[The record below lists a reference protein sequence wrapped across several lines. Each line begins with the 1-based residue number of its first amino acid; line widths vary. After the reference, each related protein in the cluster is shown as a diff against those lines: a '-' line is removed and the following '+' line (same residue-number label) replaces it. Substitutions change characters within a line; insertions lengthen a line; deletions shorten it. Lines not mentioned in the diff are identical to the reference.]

1 MSRIIFY
8 DSLVVGIVGFFICH
22 ALLLS
27 YVSAKDRLSPGE
39 YILPTDE
46 VYLRSSYK
54 IFELKLIR
62 GPTGTSST
70 TSCYL
75 CIQFTEY
82 PILASSQQMIVWV
95 AWLGQAQIS
104 LVPGPELKM
113 ERDGRLAVSADHHEF
128 PVNDDQQYPYVMNT
142 TATLLD
148 TGNLVL
154 RTVEGHTRTSW
165 QSFDHPTANTWL
177 PGMILGRFGVKTRGV
192 QQRCLTSWT
201 SEGNPS
207 PGDFSLC
214 VDPNNPKQLVAT
226 RKGIVYWHS
235 GVWSGRNNNFP
246 FLPVLSHHLRYF
258 SNDNE
263 SYFAWDGN
271 VDPHSTFIRTFA
283 TGEISVAVK
292 HDRNLTRAS
301 INCDHNGT
309 YYSNVGCVRSSN
321 CSAGD
326 RFRSTT
332 GFIGWELQLHD
343 IMLGDCN
350 EMCVNNCSCNAYATL
365 ESDGTGCKFSTSTAY
380 RYVSNGGE
388 TFYIRD
394 AKTAKQ
400 SHRPPPRYP
409 ALALTRR
416 MSHHRR
422 TTIVVALTV
431 TLLVTLSVVFLVWY
445 MNRRKCCSCFQAPI
459 VPSTQQLASKDDD
472 LPFFNFKSIEIAT
485 NYFSDENKL
494 GQ

>member
-1 MSRIIFY
+1 MIGMSRIIFY

-27 YVSAKDRLSPGE
+27 HVSAKDTLSPGE

-46 VYLRSSYK
+46 VYLRSSNK

-95 AWLGQAQIS
+95 AWLGQAQVS

-113 ERDGRLAVSADHHEF
+113 ERDGRLVVSADHHEF
-128 PVNDDQQYPYVMNT
+128 PVNNDQQYPYVMNT

-154 RTVEGHTRTSW
+154 RTVGGHTHTLW

-214 VDPNNPKQLVAT
+214 VDPNNPKQ
-226 RKGIVYWHS
+226 
-235 GVWSGRNNNFP
+235 
-246 FLPVLSHHLRYF
+246 YF

-263 SYFAWDGN
+263 SYYAWDEKI
-271 VDPHSTFIRTFA
+271 DPHSTFIRIFA

-321 CSAGD
+321 CSAGG
-326 RFRSTT
+326 RFRSIT
-332 GFIGWELQLHD
+332 GFIQWELQLHD
-343 IMLGDCN
+343 TMLG
-350 EMCVNNCSCNAYATL
+350 
-365 ESDGTGCKFSTSTAY
+365 
-380 RYVSNGGE
+380 
-388 TFYIRD
+388 I
-394 AKTAKQ
+394 
-400 SHRPPPRYP
+400 
-409 ALALTRR
+409 
-416 MSHHRR
+416 
-422 TTIVVALTV
+422 
-431 TLLVTLSVVFLVWY
+431 FLIP
-445 MNRRKCCSCFQAPI
+445 N
-459 VPSTQQLASKDDD
+459 
-472 LPFFNFKSIEIAT
+472 
-485 NYFSDENKL
+485 
-494 GQ
+494 